1 MHGLCT
7 LISFDRSG
15 NSLTAGL
22 APAKDRALFE
32 ISKRGIRFDVC
43 GELAVME
50 VDTALHIT
58 TPVQFRE
65 VNTAFDV
72 EDTLGF
78 A

>member
-1 MHGLCT
+1 MNE
-7 LISFDRSG
+7 SVES
-15 NSLTAGL
+15 
-22 APAKDRALFE
+22 DRA
-32 ISKRGIRFDVC
+32 IFDVC
-43 GELAVME
+43 GDLAVME
-50 VDTALHIT
+50 VDPALHIT